1 MKKSVV
7 EVKNLTKKFVT
18 KKFLSSQKEEV
29 MAVDNISFQI
39 KEGEILGLLGQ
50 NGAGKTTTIDM
61 LLGLIKPTKGSI
73 KIFNL
78 SFEENREKILKEM
91 NFSAAYVNLP
101 WRLKVLENLYTFA
114 RLYEVD
120 DYKKE
125 VGKLIQEFGISELKN
140 KLIKDLS
147 SGQVARVQLC
157 KAFVNNPKLLLL
169 DEPTVFLDPDVAD
182 FTRKFITKRVKKE
195 GTTVL
200 FTSHNMAEV
209 SQICDRVVFLGKG
222 KIIAEDTPLNL
233 SKRIKFCRVRLLF
246 SAAKEKVEKLLNNY
260 QYKFWEEEREF
271 VVEAEE
277 GKVGQLLGRLSLAH
291 LKYHEITIEKPTL
304 EDFFLKVARRKLSRD
319 FSGEVGSPGGPT
331 SKKALKKKEI

>member
-1 MKKSVV
+1 MENPVV

-18 KKFLSSQKEEV
+18 KRLLFSKKEEV
-29 MAVDNISFQI
+29 VAVDNISFQI
-39 KEGEILGLLGQ
+39 KEGEILGLLGP

-61 LLGLIKPTKGSI
+61 LLGLIEPTKGEI

-78 SFEENREKILKEM
+78 SFEKNREKILKEM

-101 WRLKVLENLYTFA
+101 WRLKVWENLYTFA

-125 VGKLIQEFGISELKN
+125 VDRLIEEFGIGEYRN
-140 KLIKDLS
+140 RFMKDLS
-147 SGQVARVQLC
+147 SGQIARVQLC

-182 FTRKFITKRVKKE
+182 FTRKFIMKRVKKE

-209 SQICDRVVFLGKG
+209 SQLCDRVIFLDKG
-222 KIIAEDTPLNL
+222 KIIAEDTPLGL
-233 SKRIKFCRVRLLF
+233 SKRIKSCRVRLLF
-246 SAAKEKVEKLLNNY
+246 SASKEKVKKLLSNY
-260 QYKFWEEEREF
+260 QYKFQEDEREF
-271 VVEAEE
+271 VVEIEE
-277 GKVGQLLGRLSLAH
+277 EKVGQLLGRLSLAH

-304 EDFFLKVARRKLSRD
+304 EDFFLKVTR
-319 FSGEVGSPGGPT
+319 
-331 SKKALKKKEI
+331 KKKHE